1 MVVSRQR
8 SRSDLRDMGT
18 SKCQSCHASL
28 SDPDACLLN
37 FAGCHASTSR
47 STSDSGPHRPSMQIL
62 LDRSGGSCYKKES
75 FFWAP
80 SLLRSLWS
88 SPYSP
93 SSASLFGDSRMGS
106 GSPPGRSLVVGER
119 RDGGPPPKVEGRRP
133 STSCEV
139 RWEGSAVVPGGLRPP
154 HTFKDLPRP
163 RDPPQRAKTYPTK
176 AFQATF
182 RHRVVRRVAGF
193 VG

>member
-1 MVVSRQR
+1 MHPCRIRTLAFSILWDV
-8 SRSDLRDMGT
+8 M
-18 SKCQSCHASL
+18 
-28 SDPDACLLN
+28 
-37 FAGCHASTSR
+37 
-47 STSDSGPHRPSMQIL
+47 HRPHGRRPTAALIGHPCKSCWTAPVVPATKK
-62 LDRSGGSCYKKES
+62 RASSG
-75 FFWAP
+75 AP

-93 SSASLFGDSRMGS
+93 SSASQFGDSRMGS

-154 HTFKDLPRP
+154 TLSKTLPGPGTPLREQKRTQLKPSKLLQAPSGPASGWICGVTF
-163 RDPPQRAKTYPTK
+163 
-176 AFQATF
+176 
-182 RHRVVRRVAGF
+182 
-193 VG
+193 